1 MLGCVSGDVVECSS
15 TMTEY
20 PDVTVSE
27 IAAVSNSVR
36 EDLRLFAEQFRLRRM
51 RLGATQADVGAAMAN
66 LRPTATPLSQ
76 STVCRFESMTLSCS
90 NMQALRPALEAW
102 LTAAE
107 SRRAAQDDSNVPGP
121 AWWTTAAGRR
131 RRRTT
136 IAGPVRCSLEAYF
149 SVEARPSSERITE
162 IANNLR
168 LKKSVVSVWY
178 CNQRQKQKRLKNWN
192 DTSHA
197 ISPQN

>member
-1 MLGCVSGDVVECSS
+1 
-15 TMTEY
+15 MT
-20 PDVTVSE
+20 DVSE
-27 IAAVSNSVR
+27 IAAVSNITR
-36 EDLRLFAEQFRLRRM
+36 EELRLFAEQFRLRRM
-51 RLGATQADVGAAMAN
+51 RLGATQADVGAAMVN

-107 SRRAAQDDSNVPGP
+107 NRRATEKDDGGNVPV
-121 AWWTTAAGRR
+121 WWTVAAGRR

-136 IAGPVRCSLEAYF
+136 IAGPVRRSLEAYF
-149 SVEARPSSERITE
+149 AVEARPSSEQITE
-162 IANNLR
+162 IANNLS

-192 DTSHA
+192 DVM
-197 ISPQN
+197 SPQN

>member
-1 MLGCVSGDVVECSS
+1 
-15 TMTEY
+15 MT
-20 PDVTVSE
+20 DVSE
-27 IAAVSNSVR
+27 MAAVSNITR
-36 EDLRLFAEQFRLRRM
+36 EELRLFAEQFRLRRM

-107 SRRAAQDDSNVPGP
+107 NRRATEKDDGGNVPV
-121 AWWTTAAGRR
+121 WWTVAAGRR

-136 IAGPVRCSLEAYF
+136 IAGPVRRSLEAYF
-149 SVEARPSSERITE
+149 AVEARPSSEQITE
-162 IANNLR
+162 IANNLS

-192 DTSHA
+192 DVM
-197 ISPQN
+197 SPQN